1 MTSNSWIFW
10 AALSAVFAALTT
22 IFAKVGIQNVDS
34 DIATFIRTA
43 FVFLLLALFVYF
55 QGKFS
60 TSLAITKN
68 SWVFLG
74 LSGLATCA
82 SWICFYRAL
91 QIGDASKVIV
101 IDKFSI
107 VLVAI
112 FAVIFLGEKTLL
124 KDWIGITLVTTG
136 LILIAL

>member
-68 SWVFLG
+68 TWVFLG

-91 QIGDASKVIV
+91 QIGDASKSSSLINL
-101 IDKFSI
+101 
-107 VLVAI
+107 VL
-112 FAVIFLGEKTLL
+112 F
-124 KDWIGITLVTTG
+124 
-136 LILIAL
+136 

>member
-1 MTSNSWIFW
+1 MTTNSWIFW
-10 AALSAVFAALTT
+10 ASLSAVFAALTT

-34 DIATFIRTA
+34 DIATLIRTA
-43 FVFLLLALFVYF
+43 FVFLLLTLFVYF
-55 QGKFS
+55 SGKFS
-60 TSLAITKN
+60 PSITITKN
-68 SWVFLG
+68 TWIFLG

-112 FAVIFLGEKTLL
+112 FAVIFLGEKTLI

>member
-34 DIATFIRTA
+34 DVANLIRTA
-43 FVFLLLALFVYF
+43 FVFLLLTLFVYF
-55 QGKFS
+55 SGKFS
-60 TSLAITKN
+60 PSITITKN
-68 SWVFLG
+68 TWVFLG

-112 FAVIFLGEKTLL
+112 FAVIFLGEKTLM
-124 KDWIGITLVTTG
+124 KDWIGILLVTSG

>member
-43 FVFLLLALFVYF
+43 FVFLLLTLFVYF
-55 QGKFS
+55 SGKFS
-60 TSLAITKN
+60 PSITITKN

>member
-68 SWVFLG
+68 TWVFLG

-91 QIGDASKVIV
+91 QIGDTSKVIV

-136 LILIAL
+136 LILIAI

>member
-60 TSLAITKN
+60 TSITITKN
-68 SWVFLG
+68 TWVFLG

-112 FAVIFLGEKTLL
+112 FAVIFLGEKTLM

-136 LILIAL
+136 LILIAI

>member
-1 MTSNSWIFW
+1 MTTNSWIFW

-60 TSLAITKN
+60 TSFTITKN
-68 SWVFLG
+68 TWVFLG

>member
-68 SWVFLG
+68 TWVFLG

-112 FAVIFLGEKTLL
+112 FAVIFLGEKTLM
-124 KDWIGITLVTTG
+124 KDWIGILLVTSG

>member
-1 MTSNSWIFW
+1 MTTNSWIFW
-10 AALSAVFAALTT
+10 ASLSAVFAALTA

-34 DIATFIRTA
+34 DIATLIRTA
-43 FVFLLLALFVYF
+43 FVFLLLTLFVYF
-55 QGKFS
+55 SGKFS
-60 TSLAITKN
+60 PSITITKN
-68 SWVFLG
+68 TWIFLG

-91 QIGDASKVIV
+91 QIGNASKVIV

>member
-1 MTSNSWIFW
+1 MTTNSWIFW
-10 AALSAVFAALTT
+10 ASLSAVFAALTT

-34 DIATFIRTA
+34 DIATLIRTA
-43 FVFLLLALFVYF
+43 FVFLLLTLFVYF
-55 QGKFS
+55 SGKFS
-60 TSLAITKN
+60 PSITVTKN
-68 SWVFLG
+68 TWVFLG

-91 QIGDASKVIV
+91 QIGNASKVIV

-112 FAVIFLGEKTLL
+112 FAVIFLGEKTLM

>member
-1 MTSNSWIFW
+1 MTTNSWIFW
-10 AALSAVFAALTT
+10 AALSAVVAALTT

-68 SWVFLG
+68 TWVFLG

-136 LILIAL
+136 LILIAI

>member
-1 MTSNSWIFW
+1 MTTNSWIFW
-10 AALSAVFAALTT
+10 ASLSAVFAALTT

-34 DIATFIRTA
+34 DIATLIRTA
-43 FVFLLLALFVYF
+43 FVFLLLTLFVYF
-55 QGKFS
+55 SGKFS
-60 TSLAITKN
+60 PSITITKN
-68 SWVFLG
+68 TWVFLG

-82 SWICFYRAL
+82 SWVCFYRAL

-112 FAVIFLGEKTLL
+112 FAVIFLGEKTLI
-124 KDWIGITLVTTG
+124 KDWIGILFVTAG

>member
-34 DIATFIRTA
+34 DVANLIRTA
-43 FVFLLLALFVYF
+43 FVFLLLTLFVYF
-55 QGKFS
+55 SGKFS
-60 TSLAITKN
+60 PSITITKN
-68 SWVFLG
+68 TWVFLG

-112 FAVIFLGEKTLL
+112 FAVIFLGEKTLM

>member
-1 MTSNSWIFW
+1 MTTNSWIFW
-10 AALSAVFAALTT
+10 ASLSAVFAALTT

-34 DIATFIRTA
+34 DIATLIRTA
-43 FVFLLLALFVYF
+43 FVFLLLTLFVYF
-55 QGKFS
+55 SGKFS
-60 TSLAITKN
+60 PSITITKN
-68 SWVFLG
+68 TWVFLG

-112 FAVIFLGEKTLL
+112 FAVIFLGEKTLI

>member
-34 DIATFIRTA
+34 DVANLIRTA
-43 FVFLLLALFVYF
+43 FVFLLLTLFVYF

-60 TSLAITKN
+60 PSITITKN
-68 SWVFLG
+68 TWVFLG

-136 LILIAL
+136 LILIAI

>member
-1 MTSNSWIFW
+1 MTSNSWFFW

-22 IFAKVGIQNVDS
+22 ILAKIGIQNVDS
-34 DIATFIRTA
+34 DVANLIRTA
-43 FVFLLLALFVYF
+43 FVFLLLTLFVYF
-55 QGKFS
+55 SGKFS
-60 TSLAITKN
+60 PSITITKN
-68 SWVFLG
+68 TWVFLG

-136 LILIAL
+136 FILIAI

>member
-43 FVFLLLALFVYF
+43 FVFLLLTLFVYF
-55 QGKFS
+55 SGKFS
-60 TSLAITKN
+60 PSITITKN
-68 SWVFLG
+68 TWVFLG

-112 FAVIFLGEKTLL
+112 FAVIFLGEKTLM

>member
-43 FVFLLLALFVYF
+43 FVFLLLTLFVYF

-60 TSLAITKN
+60 TSITITKN
-68 SWVFLG
+68 TWAFLG

-112 FAVIFLGEKTLL
+112 FAVIFLGEKTLI
-124 KDWIGITLVTTG
+124 KDWIGILFVTAG

>member
-34 DIATFIRTA
+34 DVANLIRTA
-43 FVFLLLALFVYF
+43 FVFLLLTLFVYF
-55 QGKFS
+55 SGKFS
-60 TSLAITKN
+60 PSITITKN

-112 FAVIFLGEKTLL
+112 FAVIFLGEKTLI
-124 KDWIGITLVTTG
+124 KDWIGILFVTAG

>member
-68 SWVFLG
+68 TWVFLG

-124 KDWIGITLVTTG
+124 KDWIGITLVTAG

>member
-1 MTSNSWIFW
+1 MTTNSWIFW
-10 AALSAVFAALTT
+10 ASLSAVFAALTT

-34 DIATFIRTA
+34 DIASLIRTA
-43 FVFLLLALFVYF
+43 FVFLLLTLFVYF
-55 QGKFS
+55 SGKFS
-60 TSLAITKN
+60 PSITITKN
-68 SWVFLG
+68 TWVFLG

-112 FAVIFLGEKTLL
+112 FAVIFLGEKTLI

>member
-1 MTSNSWIFW
+1 MTTNSWIFW

-68 SWVFLG
+68 TWVFLG

>member
-1 MTSNSWIFW
+1 MTTNSWIFW
-10 AALSAVFAALTT
+10 ASLSAVFAALTT

-34 DIATFIRTA
+34 DIATLIRTA
-43 FVFLLLALFVYF
+43 FVFLLLTLFVYF
-55 QGKFS
+55 SGKFS
-60 TSLAITKN
+60 PSITITKN
-68 SWVFLG
+68 TWVFLG

-91 QIGDASKVIV
+91 QIGNASKVIV

-112 FAVIFLGEKTLL
+112 FAVIFLGEKTLI

>member
-1 MTSNSWIFW
+1 MTTNSWIFW
-10 AALSAVFAALTT
+10 ASLSAVFAALTT

-34 DIATFIRTA
+34 DIATLIRTA
-43 FVFLLLALFVYF
+43 FVFLLLTLFVYF
-55 QGKFS
+55 SGKFS
-60 TSLAITKN
+60 PSITITKN
-68 SWVFLG
+68 TWVFLG

-91 QIGDASKVIV
+91 QIGDAPKVIV

-112 FAVIFLGEKTLL
+112 FAVIFLGEKTLM
-124 KDWIGITLVTTG
+124 KDWIGILLVTSG

>member
-34 DIATFIRTA
+34 DIANLIRTA
-43 FVFLLLALFVYF
+43 FVFLLLTLFVYF
-55 QGKFS
+55 SGKFS
-60 TSLAITKN
+60 PSITITKN
-68 SWVFLG
+68 TWVFLG

-112 FAVIFLGEKTLL
+112 FAVIFLGEKTLM
-124 KDWIGITLVTTG
+124 KDWIGILLVTSG

>member
-34 DIATFIRTA
+34 DIANLISTA
-43 FVFLLLALFVYF
+43 FVFLLLTLFVYF
-55 QGKFS
+55 SGKFS
-60 TSLAITKN
+60 PSITITKN
-68 SWVFLG
+68 TWVFLG

-136 LILIAL
+136 LILIAI

>member
-60 TSLAITKN
+60 TSITITKN
-68 SWVFLG
+68 TWVFLG

-112 FAVIFLGEKTLL
+112 FAVIFLGEKTLM

>member
-1 MTSNSWIFW
+1 MTTNSWIFW
-10 AALSAVFAALTT
+10 ASLSAVFAALTT

-34 DIATFIRTA
+34 DIATLIRTA
-43 FVFLLLALFVYF
+43 FVFLLLTLFVYF
-55 QGKFS
+55 SGKFS
-60 TSLAITKN
+60 PSITITKN
-68 SWVFLG
+68 TWIFLG

-112 FAVIFLGEKTLL
+112 FAVIFLGEKTLM

>member
-1 MTSNSWIFW
+1 MTTNSWIFW
-10 AALSAVFAALTT
+10 ASLSAVFAALTT

-34 DIATFIRTA
+34 DIATLIRTA
-43 FVFLLLALFVYF
+43 FVFLLLTLFVYF
-55 QGKFS
+55 SGKFS
-60 TSLAITKN
+60 PSITITKN
-68 SWVFLG
+68 TWVFLG

-112 FAVIFLGEKTLL
+112 FAVIFLGEKTLM

>member
-60 TSLAITKN
+60 TSITITKN
-68 SWVFLG
+68 TWVFLG

-91 QIGDASKVIV
+91 QIGDASIVIV

>member
-1 MTSNSWIFW
+1 MTTNSWIFW

-68 SWVFLG
+68 TWVFLG

-82 SWICFYRAL
+82 SGICFYRAL

-136 LILIAL
+136 LILIAI

>member
-1 MTSNSWIFW
+1 MTTNSWIFW

-22 IFAKVGIQNVDS
+22 IFAKVVIQNVDS
-34 DIATFIRTA
+34 DVANLIRTA
-43 FVFLLLALFVYF
+43 FVFLLLTLFVYF
-55 QGKFS
+55 SGKFS
-60 TSLAITKN
+60 PSITITKN
-68 SWVFLG
+68 TWVFLG

-112 FAVIFLGEKTLL
+112 FAVIFLGEKTLM

>member
-1 MTSNSWIFW
+1 MTTNSWIFW

-34 DIATFIRTA
+34 DVANFIRTA
-43 FVFLLLALFVYF
+43 FVFLLLTLFVYF

-60 TSLAITKN
+60 PSITITKN
-68 SWVFLG
+68 TWVFLG

>member
-1 MTSNSWIFW
+1 MTTNSWIFW
-10 AALSAVFAALTT
+10 ASLSAVFAALTT

-34 DIATFIRTA
+34 DIATLIRTA
-43 FVFLLLALFVYF
+43 FVFLLLTLFVYF
-55 QGKFS
+55 SGKFS
-60 TSLAITKN
+60 PSITITKN
-68 SWVFLG
+68 TWAFLG

>member
-1 MTSNSWIFW
+1 MTTNSWIFW

>member
-1 MTSNSWIFW
+1 MTTNSWIFW

-68 SWVFLG
+68 TWVFLG

-136 LILIAL
+136 LILIAI

>member
-60 TSLAITKN
+60 TSITITKN
-68 SWVFLG
+68 TWVFLG

>member
-1 MTSNSWIFW
+1 MTTNSWIFW

-34 DIATFIRTA
+34 DVANLIRTA
-43 FVFLLLALFVYF
+43 FVFLLLTLFVYF
-55 QGKFS
+55 SGKFS
-60 TSLAITKN
+60 PSITITKN

>member
-1 MTSNSWIFW
+1 MTTNSWIFW

-68 SWVFLG
+68 TWIFLG

-136 LILIAL
+136 LILIAI